1 MILVPL
7 VLPGATGPTGETGP
21 TGPTGA
27 APTLNALNAVNVAG
41 QTPGSAGDAL
51 TLDTNQVLEGSAIT
65 HTASSA
71 DIELTENGTYRV
83 GYNTTV
89 TTSGSAS
96 PPVTVSAQLE
106 NEGTEIPGTITS
118 ATLQS
123 ASNTANLAA
132 TAIIE
137 VSSAPVTIT
146 LNANDT
152 DAEYSNTSVVIRK
165 LD

>member
-1 MILVPL
+1 M
-7 VLPGATGPTGETGP
+7 
-21 TGPTGA
+21 
-27 APTLNALNAVNVAG
+27 NVAG

>member
-1 MILVPL
+1 MKQINIRTFKDKWNSYRKNPL
-7 VLPGATGPTGETGP
+7 SLIPV
-21 TGPTGA
+21 
-27 APTLNALNAVNVAG
+27 
-41 QTPGSAGDAL
+41 SY
-51 TLDTNQVLEGSAIT
+51 T
-65 HTASSA
+65 H
-71 DIELTENGTYRV
+71 L
-83 GYNTTV
+83 
-89 TTSGSAS
+89 
-96 PPVTVSAQLE
+96 AQLE

-118 ATLQS
+118 ATLQA

-146 LNANDT
+146 LNAHDN

>member
-1 MILVPL
+1 MKHPL
-7 VLPGATGPTGETGP
+7 R
-21 TGPTGA
+21 
-27 APTLNALNAVNVAG
+27 
-41 QTPGSAGDAL
+41 
-51 TLDTNQVLEGSAIT
+51 
-65 HTASSA
+65 SSK
-71 DIELTENGTYRV
+71 L
-83 GYNTTV
+83 
-89 TTSGSAS
+89 SGSAS